1 MLEAP
6 DAQSYLEDF
15 LLVAH
20 NSLRHKGDRHR
31 ADALLQRWVAAWLGK
46 ALGFDPLAEGYN
58 SGSIGGI
65 LLVGIGGGI
74 GLQLARRVR
83 PRKDQ

>member
-1 MLEAP
+1 MNP
-6 DAQSYLEDF
+6 
-15 LLVAH
+15 LLKEG
-20 NSLRHKGDRHR
+20 L
-31 ADALLQRWVAAWLGK
+31 ADAIGFIGGALLAYWLGK
-46 ALGFDPLAEGYN
+46 LLGFDPLAEGYN

-65 LLVGIGGGI
+65 LMVGVGGGL

>member
-1 MLEAP
+1 MNPLLQEGLT
-6 DAQSYLEDF
+6 DAIGF
-15 LLVAH
+15 I
-20 NSLRHKGDRHR
+20 GG
-31 ADALLQRWVAAWLGK
+31 ALLAYWLGK

>member
-1 MLEAP
+1 MLKEGLT
-6 DAQSYLEDF
+6 DAIGF
-15 LLVAH
+15 I
-20 NSLRHKGDRHR
+20 GG
-31 ADALLQRWVAAWLGK
+31 ALLAYWLGK
-46 ALGFDPLAEGYN
+46 LLGFDPLAEGYN

-65 LLVGIGGGI
+65 LMVGVGGGR

>member
-1 MLEAP
+1 MNPLLKEGLT
-6 DAQSYLEDF
+6 DAIGF
-15 LLVAH
+15 I
-20 NSLRHKGDRHR
+20 GG
-31 ADALLQRWVAAWLGK
+31 ALLAYWLGK
-46 ALGFDPLAEGYN
+46 LLGFDPLAEGYN

-65 LLVGIGGGI
+65 LMVGVGGGL